1 MSFLRKYFE
10 LFLKNFDA
18 KRDFH
23 FNLSKGEATVSN
35 LGRSRSVL
43 PCLLP
48 RTDGPPSETGVALAH
63 PPDVNDD
70 VVRELIGVETLLVK
84 RLFVSNCRINVTV
97 SNLTGVPVV
106 IAIDEVDIVLA
117 VRRLTEA

>member
-1 MSFLRKYFE
+1 M
-10 LFLKNFDA
+10 
-18 KRDFH
+18 
-23 FNLSKGEATVSN
+23 
-35 LGRSRSVL
+35 GRA
-43 PCLLP
+43 P
-48 RTDGPPSETGVALAH
+48 RTDGPPQRSPCGAGPPA
-63 PPDVNDD
+63 PDVNDD

-117 VRRLTEA
+117 VRRVYGAGLRSGM

>member
-35 LGRSRSVL
+35 LGRLRSVL
-43 PCLLP
+43 PCLLL
-48 RTDGPPSETGVALAH
+48 RTDGPPGETVWRCSH
-63 PPDVNDD
+63 TPDVNDD

-106 IAIDEVDIVLA
+106 ITIDEVDIVLA
-117 VRRLTEA
+117 VCHLTEA